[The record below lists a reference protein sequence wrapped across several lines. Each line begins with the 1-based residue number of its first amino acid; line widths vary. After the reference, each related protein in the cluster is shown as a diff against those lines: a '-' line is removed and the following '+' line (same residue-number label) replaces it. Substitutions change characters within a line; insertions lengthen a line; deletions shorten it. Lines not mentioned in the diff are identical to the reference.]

1 MRWRDDGAC
10 LAAGLGQ
17 AGLGIAAAA
26 SDETATLGN
35 FPGAVRSLAWSARGR
50 ALVAAGA
57 FRIAA
62 WDEET
67 LLLPGATPRPLIC
80 GRAGLVL
87 VEAVA
92 AHPARGLVAAGLANG
107 QVLIAEIGGRD
118 ELLLRQGGE
127 AVTALAFSP
136 DGRHLAIG
144 DAGGTLAI
152 ATFPPQLFK

>member
-1 MRWRDDGAC
+1 M
-10 LAAGLGQ
+10 
-17 AGLGIAAAA
+17 
-26 SDETATLGN
+26 
-35 FPGAVRSLAWSARGR
+35 
-50 ALVAAGA
+50 
-57 FRIAA
+57 
-62 WDEET
+62 
-67 LLLPGATPRPLIC
+67 
-80 GRAGLVL
+80 
-87 VEAVA
+87 A